1 MAGTSKDLEHPH
13 FLQSVTDW
21 YHTFVERLTRTHE
34 FEALGSAEVQR
45 LAGDIGV
52 SSEELVRLAR
62 MPTSAADLLE
72 KRLAVLGL
80 APDDIETVSPRL
92 LNDLRRTCS
101 HCAVKGQ
108 CAKDIAH
115 QPHDAVWKG
124 YCPNADTITGLI

>member
-1 MAGTSKDLEHPH
+1 MAGTPRDLDHPS
-13 FLQSVTDW
+13 FLQSVADW
-21 YHTFVERLTRTHE
+21 YQAFVDRLARSHE
-34 FEALGSAEVQR
+34 FDALGPAEVQR

-52 SSEELVRLAR
+52 SSEELVRLSH

-80 APDDIETVSPRL
+80 SPADIETVSPRL

-101 HCAVKGQ
+101 HCGVKGQ
-108 CAKDIAH
+108 CARDIAH

-124 YCPNADTITGLI
+124 YCPNSDTITGLI

>member
-1 MAGTSKDLEHPH
+1 MANSSAEHAT
-13 FLQSVTDW
+13 LTQSIVEW
-21 YHTFVERLTRTHE
+21 YHGFIDRLARSHE
-34 FEALGSAEVQR
+34 FDALGAQEVQR

-52 SSEELVRLAR
+52 SSEELVRLSR
-62 MPTSAADLLE
+62 LPTSAADLLE

-80 APDDIETVSPRL
+80 SPDDIEIVSPKL